1 MSISVVGETLFGS
14 SVSTR
19 QSLRF
24 GSGLSGS
31 QHIRFGSHLMFLG
44 FAQLGS
50 SLSMN
55 AFIFQ
60 NQLGRL
66 RFGTGKDRGH
76 EFFVGFHGPWELSLY

>member
-1 MSISVVGETLFGS
+1 
-14 SVSTR
+14 
-19 QSLRF
+19 
-24 GSGLSGS
+24 
-31 QHIRFGSHLMFLG
+31 MFLG

-76 EFFVGFHGPWELSLY
+76 EFFVGFHGPWELRFY